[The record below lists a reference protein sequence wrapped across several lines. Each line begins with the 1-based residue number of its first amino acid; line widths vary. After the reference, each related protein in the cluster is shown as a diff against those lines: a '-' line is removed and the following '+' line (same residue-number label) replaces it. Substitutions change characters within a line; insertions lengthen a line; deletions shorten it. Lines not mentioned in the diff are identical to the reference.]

1 MDWFA
6 LGVYPY
12 HFVCF
17 FSFLFVCLIVVVTVL
32 VLVVAPH
39 SCEVYLFVSLDVLLL
54 EFFFSPFFAV
64 FALSVGCSLLAM
76 LEKKKRGKK
85 NLKNQEKNRGG
96 SRCPNERRR
105 FIKLNSFFFQNLR

>member
-64 FALSVGCSLLAM
+64 FALSVGSPLLAM

-85 NLKNQEKNRGG
+85 KLEK
-96 SRCPNERRR
+96 SRKKPWGQPMPE
-105 FIKLNSFFFQNLR
+105 

>member
-1 MDWFA
+1 M
-6 LGVYPY
+6 
-12 HFVCF
+12 
-17 FSFLFVCLIVVVTVL
+17 CLIVVVTVL

-39 SCEVYLFVSLDVLLL
+39 SSEVYSFVSLDVLLL

-85 NLKNQEKNRGG
+85 T
-96 SRCPNERRR
+96 
-105 FIKLNSFFFQNLR
+105 